1 VFAGTTLPVEPRLLE
16 ALLKSA
22 VLTIMI
28 VVIHLFWLLAGA
40 ALSRVLR
47 DPVASRIVN
56 LLFAAILIATTVMAL
71 VQG

>member
-1 VFAGTTLPVEPRLLE
+1 
-16 ALLKSA
+16 
-22 VLTIMI
+22 MI

-40 ALSRVLR
+40 ALSRLLR

-56 LLFAAILIATTVMAL
+56 LVFAAILIATTVMAL